1 MAKILVLDIETAPMK
16 AAIWGMWQQ
25 NISVKMMEEAGYILC
40 WSAKWLGDPHIY
52 YEDGRVRPAN
62 YDEYGR
68 TETDKGNE
76 HALLSKL
83 IPLLDGADMVVGHN
97 LIKFDMPKIRGRC
110 LVHGLPLPSPYK
122 EIDTCRAARREFG
135 FESNSLEFLC
145 NVLKVDHRKSDH
157 PEFPG
162 YKLWDECINGN
173 REAWKAMKEYNIED
187 IKTTEDVYIAMRPY
201 MTQHP
206 NVGVF
211 TDNDDPTCPKCGST
225 DVNHN
230 KTKWAYTNIGKYK
243 RYRCNSCGGWA
254 RGRSIIGSPSSREHI
269 LVNQVS

>member
-16 AAIWGMWQQ
+16 AAVWGMWQQ
-25 NISVKMMEEAGYILC
+25 NINVKMMEEAGYILC
-40 WSAKWLGDPHIY
+40 YSAKWLGDDTIMY
-52 YEDGRVRPAN
+52 DDGRNKSGKPPVHA
-62 YDEYGR
+62 DEKR
-68 TETDKGNE
+68 LLET
-76 HALLSKL
+76 L
-83 IPLLDGADMVVGHN
+83 IPLLDEADMIVGHN

-110 LVHGLPLPSPYK
+110 LIHNLSLPSPYK
-122 EIDTCRAARREFG
+122 EIDTCRAAKKEFG

-145 NVLKVDHRKSDH
+145 GVFKVEHRKSSHSD
-157 PEFPG
+157 FPG
-162 YKLWDECINGN
+162 YELWEECIKGN
-173 REAWKAMKEYNIED
+173 EDAWAEMRDYNTVD
-187 IKTTEDVYIAMRPY
+187 IKTTEDVYIVMRPY

-254 RGRSIIGSPSSREHI
+254 RGRAIMGSTSSREHI
-269 LVNQVS
+269 LVNQVN

>member
-25 NISVKMMEEAGYILC
+25 NISVAMMEKEGYILC
-40 WSAKWLGDPHIY
+40 YSAKWLGNSKIMYD
-52 YEDGRVRPAN
+52 DGRTMDASPKPK
-62 YDEYGR
+62 DEKR
-68 TETDKGNE
+68 
-76 HALLSKL
+76 LLTTL
-83 IPLLDGADMVVGHN
+83 IILLDEADMVVGHN
-97 LIKFDMPKIRGRC
+97 LTKFDMPKIRGRC
-110 LVHGLPLPSPYK
+110 LVHGLDLPSPYK
-122 EIDTCRAARREFG
+122 EIDTCKSARKEFG

-145 NVLKVDHRKSDH
+145 RIFDVNHRKSSH
-157 PEFPG
+157 AAFPG
-162 YKLWDECINGN
+162 YELWEQCIQGN
-173 REAWKAMKEYNIED
+173 PDAWAEMQNYNTVD
-187 IKTTEDVYIAMRPY
+187 IQTTEDVYIAMRPY

-254 RGRSIIGSPSSREHI
+254 RGRAIIGSTSSREHI
-269 LVNQVS
+269 LVNQVN

>member
-16 AAIWGMWQQ
+16 AAVWGMWQQ
-25 NISVKMMEEAGYILC
+25 NINVKMMEEAGYILC
-40 WSAKWLGDPHIY
+40 YSAKWLGNDEIMY
-52 YEDGRVRPAN
+52 DDGRNTNTPPKAK
-62 YDEYGR
+62 DE
-68 TETDKGNE
+68 K
-76 HALLSKL
+76 ALLETL
-83 IPLLDGADMVVGHN
+83 IPLLDEADMVVGHN

-110 LVHGLPLPSPYK
+110 LVHQLKLPSPYK
-122 EIDTCRAARREFG
+122 EIDTCRAARKEFG

-145 NVLKVDHRKSDH
+145 RIFKVEHRKSSH
-157 PEFPG
+157 ATFPG
-162 YKLWDECINGN
+162 YELWDQCIQGN
-173 REAWKAMKEYNIED
+173 PDAWAEMKDYNTID
-187 IKTTEDVYIAMRPY
+187 IHTTEDVYMAMRPY

-211 TDNDDPTCPKCGST
+211 TDNDAPTCPKCGST

-254 RGRSIIGSPSSREHI
+254 RGRAIIGSASSREHI